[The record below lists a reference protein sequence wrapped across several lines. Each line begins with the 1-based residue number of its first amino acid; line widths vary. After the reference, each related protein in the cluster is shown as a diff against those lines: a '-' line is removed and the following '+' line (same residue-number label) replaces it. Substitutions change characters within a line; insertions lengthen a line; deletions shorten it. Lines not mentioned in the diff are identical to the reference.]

1 MKQTR
6 RQELKTNTLSVYLSQ
21 IYERA
26 QLYSNYITGGLVVVL
41 LVLVVGAYLRH
52 SRQVATQNG
61 WKRFYEI
68 VDPSDDAGGDVD
80 LITRAERLA
89 DEYAGHRQIGLAA
102 RELQADLTYE
112 EAMKLSPVG
121 GDRGRRVELL
131 KSARRLYQELLD
143 GHAREPLA
151 AARLRM
157 SLAACI
163 ENLVLLDEAR
173 ADEAQALYQQVA
185 ADPASPFKPL
195 AEKMAQTLATRV
207 APLKIVATRPAET
220 APEGAAA
227 SAAGPETSGTAA
239 APVTVP

>member
-6 RQELKTNTLSVYLSQ
+6 RQELKTNTLSVHLAR
-21 IYERA
+21 IYENA
-26 QLYSNYITGGLVVVL
+26 QAYSSYITSGLVVVL
-41 LVLVVGAYLRH
+41 LVIVVGAYVRH
-52 SRQVATQNG
+52 SRQVATQTG

-68 VDPSDDAGGDVD
+68 ADPSADAGGEVD
-80 LITRAERLA
+80 LITKAERLA
-89 DEYAGHRQIGLAA
+89 DEYAGHRQIGFAA

-112 EAMKLSPVG
+112 EAMKLSPTG
-121 GDRGRRVELL
+121 GDRARRVELL
-131 KSARRLYQELLD
+131 KSARRIYQELLD
-143 GHAREPLA
+143 AHGREPMA

-173 ADEAQALYQQVA
+173 VEEAQTLYQQVA

-195 AEKMAQTLATRV
+195 AEKMAQTLAARI
-207 APLKIVATRPAET
+207 APLTIVATRPAET
-220 APEGAAA
+220 APEAA
-227 SAAGPETSGTAA
+227 SALAVPDTAA